1 MSLCEP
7 VVCPWLRISLKSS
20 RVLWVR
26 AGHAAEVARKIS
38 AVAEIE
44 ATKVFVP
51 LCHMRRP
58 ATFSDLK
65 GEGVFFNLDAL
76 AFATPSNIG
85 HFVDCLGDCLFEMF
99 DHEEAACDFALAWA
113 SLSVH
118 LGRLLYAPR
127 DHVPAI
133 KPIPR
138 GIEDLRLWYRDFARS
153 LGAGDLVYTRIS
165 PACVDLRKLFTLQ
178 KGHRIWWPLLS
189 DTEYMEEGW
198 YLDEDADSLD
208 LYS

>member
-7 VVCPWLRISLKSS
+7 LIVPWLYIVLSS
-20 RVLWVR
+20 GRTLWVR

-44 ATKVFVP
+44 DTKVFMP

-58 ATFSDLK
+58 AAFSDLD
-65 GEGVFFNLDAL
+65 GAGLFFSLDKL
-76 AFATPSNIG
+76 PFATPSNIG

-113 SLSVH
+113 SLSVY

-133 KPIPR
+133 KAIPR
-138 GIEDLRLWYRDFARS
+138 GIEDLRLWYRDFTRS
-153 LGAGDLVYTRIS
+153 LGAGDLVYTRIPS
-165 PACVDLRKLFTLQ
+165 ACVDLRKLFTLQ
-178 KGHRIWWPLLS
+178 KGYRIWWPLLS

-198 YLDEDADSLD
+198 YLDEDASILDSYL
-208 LYS
+208 